1 MRVPGAIIM
10 GDVAIIFKLMPESPE
25 VDLEA
30 TRAEILSRI
39 PETKDMQKEP
49 IGFGLSALKVLVVV
63 PDAEGNQER
72 VEEILTGLEGIAS
85 VEIVSNTLT

>member
-1 MRVPGAIIM
+1 M

-25 VDLEA
+25 VDLA
-30 TRAEILSRI
+30 AIVDAIRQKI
-39 PETKDMQKEP
+39 PETKDTQKEP

-63 PDAEGNQER
+63 PDSGGNQER
-72 VEEILTGLEGIAS
+72 VEDVLNSLEGIAS

>member
-1 MRVPGAIIM
+1 M

-25 VDLEA
+25 IDLEA
-30 TRAEILSRI
+30 MQAQIREKI

-63 PDAEGNQER
+63 PDGAGNQER
-72 VEEILTGLEGIAS
+72 VEDVLNNLEGIAS